1 MRLMI
6 LDDDQE
12 ARERLSLMIEH
23 WMTQEHEEVF
33 RVRAYAD
40 AASFL
45 KAFRAQPAE
54 VVFLDIVL
62 QRDVNGIDVASV
74 VRELAPSC
82 LIFFMTSRPEYA
94 VEGFAVRALHYC
106 VKPIRPADVAECMG
120 RARERL

>member
-1 MRLMI
+1 MI

-33 RVRAYAD
+33 RVR
-40 AASFL
+40 
-45 KAFRAQPAE
+45 
-54 VVFLDIVL
+54 
-62 QRDVNGIDVASV
+62 
-74 VRELAPSC
+74 ELAPSC
-82 LIFFMTSRPEYA
+82 IIFFMTSRPEYA